1 MTAAAST
8 PFLHEVR
15 GRWGKRSRLA
25 VFSRRTA
32 WFAALLFV
40 ISALGHR
47 FGYLET
53 PAFLAVIAIVAALAV
68 LALLLGTVALVRIWN
83 SGDRGGSD
91 ALKAALISAI
101 VLLPFAGS
109 AARAFTFPA
118 LSDISTDTDAPPTL
132 SDEDPGDP
140 FPPEQRELQAAS
152 YPKIAGRRYPIPLE
166 RAIQAVQ
173 TLFQENG
180 WEPAQPLVGPGEATL
195 RATAFTQ
202 ILGFPSDVAVR
213 IADEGESS
221 FVDMRSRS
229 RFGDHDLGD
238 NAARIDAFLAALDQ
252 ATAIRAGAQ
261 GEAVD

>member
-1 MTAAAST
+1 MTAAST

-25 VFSRRTA
+25 ASSRRAA

-40 ISALGHR
+40 LSAIGHR
-47 FGYLET
+47 SGLVET
-53 PAFLAVIAIVAALAV
+53 PAFLAVLGLVAVLAA
-68 LALLLGTVALVRIWN
+68 LALLLGMVALVRIWN

-91 ALKAALISAI
+91 ALKAALIAAI

-109 AARAFTFPA
+109 AARAFTMPA
-118 LSDISTDTDAPPTL
+118 LSDISTDTEAPPTL
-132 SDEDPGDP
+132 SDDDPGDP
-140 FPPEQRELQAAS
+140 FPPEQRDLQAAA
-152 YPKIAGRRYPIPLE
+152 YPKVAGRRYPIPLE
-166 RAIQAVQ
+166 RAIEAVQ

-180 WEPAQPLVGPGEATL
+180 WELGEPLVGPGEATL
-195 RATAFTQ
+195 RATAFTL

-238 NAARIDAFLAALDQ
+238 NAARIEAFLAALDQ

-261 GEAVD
+261 GEALD